1 MSDFK
6 TMDETIGNFFP
17 KVGLVYCDKIA
28 HLIKTLLPAVGDANL
43 KMSAVQ
49 NDLHPIQGYI
59 LSTQKTID
67 VEYLGRKY
75 LITIAEAE

>member
-28 HLIKTLLPAVGDANL
+28 HLIKTLLPAVGDKNF

-49 NDLHPIQGYI
+49 NYLHPNQGYI
-59 LSTQKTID
+59 LSTRKTID

-75 LITIAEAE
+75 IITIAEAE